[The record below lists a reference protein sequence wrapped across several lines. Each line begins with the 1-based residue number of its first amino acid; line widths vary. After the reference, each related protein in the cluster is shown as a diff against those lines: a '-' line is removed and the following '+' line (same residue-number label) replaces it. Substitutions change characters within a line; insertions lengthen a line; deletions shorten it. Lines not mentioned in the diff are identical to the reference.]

1 MRLQNQTAI
10 VTGAGRGI
18 GRATAL
24 ALAREGAGVTLAART
39 AAEIEAVAEEIRALG
54 REALAVPTDVADQA
68 AVQAMVAHTIDRF
81 GTVDILVNNAGVAGT
96 SPIPNITEELWDR
109 NIAVNLKAVFLCTQ
123 AVFGHMCE
131 RGRGHIV
138 NVSSL
143 AGRYPVAKYGAYGA
157 AKFGVRG
164 FTGITGLEG
173 RPHGVKATLVEP
185 GPMDTKMR
193 RDHHRDEV
201 SQLGATGRR
210 GRPDPVCRHPVVQGP
225 HSGASALHHLEST
238 PGDRDDHGT
247 GSRASPGAAT
257 RTRSGAGWARRCRG
271 TSGPGRVTQK

>member
-81 GTVDILVNNAGVAGT
+81 GKVDILVNNAGVAGT

-123 AVFGHMCE
+123 AVFSHMCE

-143 AGRYPVAKYGAYGA
+143 AGRYPGVNYGAYGA

-201 SQLGATGRR
+201 SQLG
-210 GRPDPVCRHPVVQGP
+210 Q
-225 HSGASALHHLEST
+225 
-238 PGDRDDHGT
+238 PGDVADLILL
-247 GSRASPGAAT
+247 A
-257 RTRSGAGWARRCRG
+257 
-271 TSGPGRVTQK
+271 VTQSPKVHTPELPLYTTSSPEIEMIRHWE

>member
-39 AAEIEAVAEEIRALG
+39 GAEIEAVAEEIRTLG

-68 AVQAMVAHTIDRF
+68 AVQAMVAQTIDRF
-81 GTVDILVNNAGVAGT
+81 GKVDILVNNAGVAGT
-96 SPIPNITEELWDR
+96 SPIPKITEELWDR

-123 AVFGHMCE
+123 AVFSHMCA

-143 AGRYPVAKYGAYGA
+143 AGRYPVANYGAYGA

-173 RPHGVKATLVEP
+173 RPHGVKATPRGTGADGHEDAPRPPP
-185 GPMDTKMR
+185 GRGDAAW
-193 RDHHRDEV
+193 
-201 SQLGATGRR
+201 ATGRR
-210 GRPDPVCRHPVVQGP
+210 GRSDPACRHPVAQGP
-225 HSGASALHHLEST
+225 HAGASALYHLES
-238 PGDRDDHGT
+238 GDRDDQALGV
-247 GSRASPGAAT
+247 GGVRPI
-257 RTRSGAGWARRCRG
+257 
-271 TSGPGRVTQK
+271 QND